1 MAPKRLAVCL
11 LLAAALIGCDQVKGV
26 LGKLGLGGSKEAPA
40 PDLAVLKAKRDS
52 IARARAVTDSV
63 ARVKWTGCTDS
74 VAAVMKKTAKGR
86 KALAAKLPEGMIRP
100 EFLGACGGMPP
111 SLAARPALAPS
122 MKPGGVG
129 AQKPDTGKAKGA
141 PAMAQKVDS
150 GKVKLTPKQ
159 LQVARADSIR
169 KAKEQVR
176 ADSLARLA
184 MAARADSIKKFKN
197 DSTAADSL
205 RIARETEIMR
215 ETFAYSGGTRDPFA
229 SLVKSASVGPE
240 LADLNLVAIYQ
251 DMRYAN
257 NSVAILRDKKSGR
270 RFRLKVGDELGRMKV
285 AQIRQKDVVF
295 TIEDFGFE
303 RQETLSLRRPEEQT
317 P

>member
-1 MAPKRLAVCL
+1 MAPKRLAACL
-11 LLAAALIGCDQVKGV
+11 FLVAALTGCDQVKGV

-52 IARARAVTDSV
+52 VARARAVTDSV
-63 ARVKWTGCTDS
+63 ARVRWTGCSDS

-100 EFLGACGGMPP
+100 EFLAACGGMPA
-111 SLAARPALAPS
+111 SLASRPARAP
-122 MKPGGVG
+122 
-129 AQKPDTGKAKGA
+129 ATKPDTGKAKPA
-141 PAMAQKVDS
+141 PAMAQKADS

-169 KAKEQVR
+169 KAREQVR

-184 MAARADSIKKFKN
+184 MAARADSIRKFKN
-197 DSTAADSL
+197 DSTAADSV